1 MVIMAPKDENELQHM
16 LKTALDYPGPAAL
29 RYARGAAEGVALDET
44 IQALPLGQGEVLR
57 DGEDV
62 AIWHSARWSCQPS
75 VLRRLCK
82 QKALMPR

>member
-1 MVIMAPKDENELQHM
+1 MAPKDENELQHM

-57 DGEDV
+57 DGRRCGHL
-62 AIWHSARWSCQPS
+62 ALARWSCQPS
-75 VLRRLCK
+75 VLRRSS
-82 QKALMPR
+82 ASRRH